1 MKRMPVLSAALL
13 MLALIAAACAGP
25 TPAAPAATTV
35 PPTPVVVKE
44 TVVVQQ
50 TVMVQPTAAPT
61 AAATATTAATA
72 APTAAIQVPADAL
85 SQPGKL
91 LICTDFPYP
100 PIEFFDAQGNPQ
112 GLDVDLGAEI
122 AKRMGLKSQHV
133 NSVFD
138 TIIAAV
144 KGGKCDIIMSDQNIT
159 TDRSKAIT
167 QIPYFQAG
175 QSMVVAKG
183 NPKGI
188 KTPLDLCGQTAAA
201 ETGTTEADY
210 LQATGDYKGAGLPA
224 ECAKAGKQPPK
235 AVTTAKDSDAL
246 LQLQSGKVLVYFAD
260 SPVAAYY
267 TVQHPDQFEIAGQII
282 EPALVGIGVPCAQD
296 DCTKAPLT
304 PLAKAV
310 VSALKSMMDDGT
322 YLKILG
328 KWNLQDGAVKPDQLP
343 Q

>member
-1 MKRMPVLSAALL
+1 MKRISLLSAALL
-13 MLALIAAACAGP
+13 MLALLAAACSTP
-25 TPAAPAATTV
+25 TPAAPAATAA
-35 PPTPVVVKE
+35 PVVVKE

-50 TVMVQPTAAPT
+50 TVMVQPTAVPT
-61 AAATATTAATA
+61 AAATATTAPTA
-72 APTAAIQVPADAL
+72 APTPVAQVPADAL
-85 SQPGKL
+85 GQKGKL

-100 PIEFFDAQGNPQ
+100 PIEFYDDNGNPQ

-122 AKRMGLKSQHV
+122 AARLGLKAQHI

-159 TDRSKAIT
+159 KDRSKEIT

-210 LQATGDYKGAGLPA
+210 LQATGDYKGGGLPA
-224 ECAKAGKQPPK
+224 ECAKAGKPAPK

-260 SPVAAYY
+260 SPVGAYY

-282 EPALVGIGVPCAQD
+282 EPALVGIGVPCGQD
-296 DCTKAPLT
+296 DCSKASLT

-310 VSALKSMMDDGT
+310 VAALKSMMDDGT
-322 YLKILG
+322 YLKILT
-328 KWNLQDGAVKPDQLP
+328 KWKLQDGAVKADQLP
-343 Q
+343 K